1 MLDRL
6 NLKMETNND
15 KMPGLN
21 ELRKK
26 IDNGFA
32 EWTPLDKLLLET
44 AMQLMLHE
52 MDQSEIAWSIPAPPS
67 QYTPQ

>member
-52 MDQSEIAWSIPAPPS
+52 MDQSEIA
-67 QYTPQ
+67 